1 MPYLLDTNVFIQA
14 KNLYYGFD
22 LCPGFWTWLTRAN
35 QMGLVYSIEMVLNEL
50 TQFGRVGEHS
60 EADEL
65 AQWAIAQDK
74 EFFLPPNSETPSA
87 LSDIANWA
95 VSTDYAQAAKDEFL
109 TVADQFLVAE
119 GLARDFTI
127 VTHEQ
132 SRPNSRKRI
141 KIPDACIAQSPS
153 IECIT
158 PFEMLRRE
166 NAVFVL
172 ADDTG

>member
-22 LCPGFWTWLTRAN
+22 LCPGFWAWLIRAN
-35 QMGLVYSIEMVLNEL
+35 QRGIVYSIEMVLNEL

-65 AQWAIAQDK
+65 AQWAIARGKDM
-74 EFFLPPNSETPSA
+74 FLPPNSETSSA
-87 LSDIANWA
+87 LSDIASWA
-95 VSTDYAQAAKDEFL
+95 VSASYDQTAIDEFFRA
-109 TVADQFLVAE
+109 ADQFLVAE
-119 GLARDFTI
+119 GLARDYTV

-132 SRPNSRKRI
+132 SAPNSRKRI
-141 KIPDACIAQSPS
+141 KIPDACAAQSPGV
-153 IECIT
+153 ECIS

-172 ADDTG
+172 ASNTD